1 MLSNTMFAVIILSY
15 LIGLNMFMIIQ
26 IISDIEYKKAE
37 IKGLK
42 NHFNYKWRN
51 GLNKE
56 MGRDSA
62 ESWEVTQSIEELK
75 HSEYSEAHNNHNK
88 RHGLFTAL

>member
-26 IISDIEYKKAE
+26 IISQMEYKEAKIE
-37 IKGLK
+37 GLN

-56 MGRDSA
+56 MGRDSV
-62 ESWEVTQSIEELK
+62 ESWDVT
-75 HSEYSEAHNNHNK
+75 
-88 RHGLFTAL
+88 

>member
-26 IISDIEYKKAE
+26 IISQMEYKKAK
-37 IKGLK
+37 IKGLN
-42 NHFNYKWRN
+42 NHFNYKWHN

-56 MGRDSA
+56 MGRDSV
-62 ESWEVTQSIEELK
+62 ESWEVT
-75 HSEYSEAHNNHNK
+75 
-88 RHGLFTAL
+88 